1 MPARA
6 EDARAAPDR
15 TVDAVLFDFGG
26 VFTLSPFDTVAAAG
40 RELGL
45 EEAVAFDLCFGP
57 YDQDGDH
64 PWHRL
69 ERGELSLLDARDA
82 LAELARGRGFDVDPL
97 SLLIGQRPEDHQRDE
112 VVARARRVRAT
123 GVATA
128 CVTNNVA
135 EFGEAWR
142 SMIPVDE
149 LFDTIVDSCRAGV
162 RKPDARMFEL
172 ALAELSVPAERT
184 AFLDDHPSN
193 VAAATRLGIRSILVG
208 PDRLAAF
215 DELDGLVGLAP
226 QTAPPGAEEG
236 AACAP

>member
-1 MPARA
+1 MPEDPADPVAAR
-6 EDARAAPDR
+6 DR

-40 RELGL
+40 RGLGL
-45 EEAVAFDLCFGP
+45 DEAVAFDLCFGP

-69 ERGELSLLDARDA
+69 ERGELTLTDAREA
-82 LAELARGRGFDVDPL
+82 LADLARRRGFDVDPL
-97 SLLIGQRPEDHQRDE
+97 SLLIGQRPQDDQRDE

-149 LFDTIVDSCRAGV
+149 LFDVIVDSCRAGV

-172 ALAELSVPAERT
+172 ALAELGVPAGRA

-193 VAAATRLGIRSILVG
+193 VAAAARLGIRSILVG
-208 PDRLAAF
+208 PDRVAAF
-215 DELDGLVGLAP
+215 DELDVLVGLAP
-226 QTAPPGAEEG
+226 ETTPGAEEG
-236 AACAP
+236 AVCAP